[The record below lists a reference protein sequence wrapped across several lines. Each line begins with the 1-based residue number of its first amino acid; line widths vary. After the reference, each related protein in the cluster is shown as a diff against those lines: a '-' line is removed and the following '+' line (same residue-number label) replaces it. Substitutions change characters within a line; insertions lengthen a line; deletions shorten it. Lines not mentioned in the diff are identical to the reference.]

1 MPPKIKPRP
10 RQAARSNRGTTTPQ
24 HESAKPLSAPSTEEA
39 LINDDNEV
47 QETSETTGQTE
58 APESHPESQTLQD
71 APASTPSAAAGSPPP
86 RRPVQRLKS
95 ALRRHSPNSTST
107 SIATNGPDNRPNGL
121 KFKPKSFIRR
131 SKEEREAE
139 EKAEAERRA
148 ARQATE
154 GKSSA
159 SVPRGGFNG
168 RGRGRGQRG
177 GFGDMSRWK
186 NERFNVSHEAS
197 GHLGGSTI
205 QDAATSKNRRG
216 RGGGTS
222 ISRPPSDPSS
232 NSGSQVKKEPA
243 VKPEKDKDGD
253 VIMSSSNSKPKR
265 ATLKKEYQGPT
276 YFSSEGELDSDE
288 GERVNIEDINTINL
302 VSSEDEDEEPI
313 QPSRV
318 SKGKRR
324 EATPRVASS
333 NLMPVRIQRQE
344 HVERAVGVNTDASSL
359 TSAELRRRAK
369 NRAEVGGS
377 LFLPEEDEADVLAAA
392 KPKVRSKPKDVQ
404 FVRNERK
411 WKGVYQD
418 DDDREHLV
426 KIKDE
431 PKDDGDVIMTDKPLA
446 GEEEEEEEAEAIP
459 LDSIDLANES
469 MQHSA
474 NDDSR
479 IASPNIS
486 KMPPEEGLLPQPVE
500 SLPRIKGYRG
510 LRQVEISEEEEEDD
524 ILADIAEI
532 VSTKS
537 DVLLNISG
545 PELASSIELHNDD
558 PEEELDMDHEDTYF
572 QKDGKEEVYLFQLP
586 PIVPSLRDVS
596 KAASKHEDKKKSKAM
611 PAEAPKSSAS
621 NNPFAAPVKEETN
634 IKADPDELPNEVPIP
649 NAYTSDSFH
658 PIGGRGGLLS
668 IHAKGSMLATWGGMS
683 FEISKEGTGAKL
695 AQELVVTE
703 FARAVT
709 KVEDES
715 RWEEKIDVGKM
726 AWAMG
731 QTHPGHVCIPAL
743 LS

>member
-10 RQAARSNRGTTTPQ
+10 RQAARNNRGTTTPQ
-24 HESAKPLSAPSTEEA
+24 HESAKPLSVPPTEEA

-47 QETSETTGQTE
+47 QDTSETAGQTE
-58 APESHPESQTLQD
+58 ALDSHPESSTFQD

-107 SIATNGPDNRPNGL
+107 SNATHGPDNRPNGL

-139 EKAEAERRA
+139 EKAEAERMA
-148 ARQATE
+148 ARQAAE
-154 GKSSA
+154 GKSST
-159 SVPRGGFNG
+159 SEPRGAFNG

-186 NERFNVSHEAS
+186 NERFNLSHEAS
-197 GHLGGSTI
+197 GHLGGSTV
-205 QDAATSKNRRG
+205 QDTATSKKR
-216 RGGGTS
+216 RGGGVGAGT
-222 ISRPPSDPSS
+222 SRPPSDPSS
-232 NSGSQVKKEPA
+232 MTGSQVKKEPA

-253 VIMSSSNSKPKR
+253 VIMSSSTSKPKR

-276 YFSSEGELDSDE
+276 YCSSEGELDSDE

-302 VSSEDEDEEPI
+302 VSSEDEDEEPF

-369 NRAEVGGS
+369 SRAEAGGS
-377 LFLPEEDEADVLAAA
+377 LFLPEEDEANVLSAA
-392 KPKVRSKPKDVQ
+392 KPKVKSKPKDVQ
-404 FVRNERK
+404 FVRHERK

-418 DDDREHLV
+418 DDDREDFV

-431 PKDDGDVIMTDKPLA
+431 PKDDGDVVMTDKPV
-446 GEEEEEEEAEAIP
+446 GGEEEAEAIP
-459 LDSIDLANES
+459 LDSINLANEF

-474 NDDSR
+474 NDSVGSR
-479 IASPNIS
+479 KASPSIS
-486 KMPPEEGLLPQPVE
+486 NQPPEEGLLPQPVE
-500 SLPRIKGYRG
+500 RLRRIQGYRG
-510 LRQVEISEEEEEDD
+510 LRQVEISEEEEEDE
-524 ILADIAEI
+524 ILAEIAEI

-537 DVLLNISG
+537 DVLLNNSG
-545 PELASSIELHNDD
+545 PELASSIESLNDD
-558 PEEELDMDHEDTYF
+558 PDEASDMDHEDTYF

-596 KAASKHEDKKKSKAM
+596 KAASKHEDKKKSKAIS
-611 PAEAPKSSAS
+611 AEAPRSSAS
-621 NNPFAAPVKEETN
+621 NNPFAAQVKEETN

-658 PIGGRGGLLS
+658 PIGGRGGVLS
-668 IHAKGSMLATWGGMS
+668 IHGKGSMLATWGGMS

-695 AQELVVTE
+695 AQELVVTD
-703 FARAVT
+703 FARSVT

-715 RWEEKIDVGKM
+715 RWEEKVDVGKM

>member
-10 RQAARSNRGTTTPQ
+10 RQAARNNRSTTTAQ
-24 HESAKPLSAPSTEEA
+24 HESAKPLSVSTEEA
-39 LINDDNEV
+39 LINDDNDV
-47 QETSETTGQTE
+47 QDTSETAGQTE
-58 APESHPESQTLQD
+58 ALDSHPESSSFQD

-107 SIATNGPDNRPNGL
+107 SIATHGPDNRPNGL

-148 ARQATE
+148 ARQAAE
-154 GKSSA
+154 GKSFTSA
-159 SVPRGGFNG
+159 PRGGFND

-186 NERFNVSHEAS
+186 NERFNLSHEAS

-216 RGGGTS
+216 GGVGRGN
-222 ISRPPSDPSS
+222 SRPTSDPSS
-232 NSGSQVKKEPA
+232 MTGSQVKKEPA

-253 VIMSSSNSKPKR
+253 VIMSSSTSKSKR
-265 ATLKKEYQGPT
+265 AMLKKEYQGPT
-276 YFSSEGELDSDE
+276 YCSSEGELDSDE

-302 VSSEDEDEEPI
+302 VSSEDEDEEPF

-324 EATPRVASS
+324 ERTPRVASS
-333 NLMPVRIQRQE
+333 DLMPVRIQRQE

-369 NRAEVGGS
+369 SRAEAGGS
-377 LFLPEEDEADVLAAA
+377 LFLPEEDEADVLSAA
-392 KPKVRSKPKDVQ
+392 KPKVKSKPKDVQ
-404 FVRNERK
+404 FVRHERK

-418 DDDREHLV
+418 DDDREDFV

-431 PKDDGDVIMTDKPLA
+431 PKDDGDVVMTDKPV
-446 GEEEEEEEAEAIP
+446 GGEEEAEAIP
-459 LDSIDLANES
+459 LDSIDLANEF

-474 NDDSR
+474 NDGAGSR
-479 IASPNIS
+479 KASPSIPNE
-486 KMPPEEGLLPQPVE
+486 PPEEGLLPQPVE
-500 SLPRIKGYRG
+500 RLRRIQGYRG

-524 ILADIAEI
+524 ILAEIAEI

-537 DVLLNISG
+537 DVILNISG
-545 PELASSIELHNDD
+545 PELASSIESLNDGPD
-558 PEEELDMDHEDTYF
+558 EALDMDHEDIYF

-596 KAASKHEDKKKSKAM
+596 KAASKHEDKKKSKAIS
-611 PAEAPKSSAS
+611 AEAPRSSAS
-621 NNPFAAPVKEETN
+621 NNPFAAEVKEEIN
-634 IKADPDELPNEVPIP
+634 IKADPDELPNEVPIL

-658 PIGGRGGLLS
+658 PIGGRGGVLS
-668 IHAKGSMLATWGGMS
+668 IHGRGSMLATWGGMS

-703 FARAVT
+703 FARSVT

-715 RWEEKIDVGKM
+715 RWEEKVDVGKM

>member
-10 RQAARSNRGTTTPQ
+10 KQAARNNRGTTTPQ
-24 HESAKPLSAPSTEEA
+24 HESAKPLGVPSTEEA

-47 QETSETTGQTE
+47 QDTTETAGQTE
-58 APESHPESQTLQD
+58 ALESQPESSTFQD
-71 APASTPSAAAGSPPP
+71 APASLPSAAAGSPAPK
-86 RRPVQRLKS
+86 RPVQRLKS
-95 ALRRHSPNSTST
+95 ALRRHSPNTTST
-107 SIATNGPDNRPNGL
+107 SIATHGPDNRPNGL

-148 ARQATE
+148 ARQAAE
-154 GKSSA
+154 GKSTTSA
-159 SVPRGGFNG
+159 PRGGFNG

-186 NERFNVSHEAS
+186 NERFNLSHEAS

-205 QDAATSKNRRG
+205 KDAATSKNRRG
-216 RGGGTS
+216 GGVGTS
-222 ISRPPSDPSS
+222 TSRPPSDPSS
-232 NSGSQVKKEPA
+232 ISGSQVKKEPA

-253 VIMSSSNSKPKR
+253 VIMSSSTSKPSR
-265 ATLKKEYQGPT
+265 ALKKEYQGPT
-276 YFSSEGELDSDE
+276 YCSSEGELDSDE

-302 VSSEDEDEEPI
+302 VSSEDEDEEPF

-369 NRAEVGGS
+369 SRAEAGGS
-377 LFLPEEDEADVLAAA
+377 LFLPEEDEADVLSAA

-418 DDDREHLV
+418 DEDREGFV

-431 PKDDGDVIMTDKPLA
+431 PKDDGDVIMNDKPV
-446 GEEEEEEEAEAIP
+446 GEEEGEAEAIP

-474 NDDSR
+474 NDGAGSR
-479 IASPNIS
+479 KASPNIPR
-486 KMPPEEGLLPQPVE
+486 KPPEEDLLPQPVE
-500 SLPRIKGYRG
+500 RLRRIKGYRG

-524 ILADIAEI
+524 ILAEIAEI

-537 DVLLNISG
+537 DVLLSISG
-545 PELASSIELHNDD
+545 PELASSIESLNDD
-558 PEEELDMDHEDTYF
+558 PEEALDMDHEDTYF

-596 KAASKHEDKKKSKAM
+596 KAASKNEDKKKSKAI

-621 NNPFAAPVKEETN
+621 NNPFAAQVKEETN
-634 IKADPDELPNEVPIP
+634 IKADPDELPNEIPIP

-658 PIGGRGGLLS
+658 PIGGRGGVLS

-695 AQELVVTE
+695 AQELVVTD

-715 RWEEKIDVGKM
+715 RWEEKVDVGKM

>member
-1 MPPKIKPRP
+1 M
-10 RQAARSNRGTTTPQ
+10 N
-24 HESAKPLSAPSTEEA
+24 
-39 LINDDNEV
+39 
-47 QETSETTGQTE
+47 
-58 APESHPESQTLQD
+58 
-71 APASTPSAAAGSPPP
+71 
-86 RRPVQRLKS
+86 
-95 ALRRHSPNSTST
+95 
-107 SIATNGPDNRPNGL
+107 
-121 KFKPKSFIRR
+121 
-131 SKEEREAE
+131 
-139 EKAEAERRA
+139 
-148 ARQATE
+148 
-154 GKSSA
+154 
-159 SVPRGGFNG
+159 
-168 RGRGRGQRG
+168 
-177 GFGDMSRWK
+177 RWK
-186 NERFNVSHEAS
+186 NERFNLSHEAS

-216 RGGGTS
+216 GGVGTS
-222 ISRPPSDPSS
+222 SSRPPTDPSWI
-232 NSGSQVKKEPA
+232 SGSQVKKEPA

-253 VIMSSSNSKPKR
+253 VIMSSSSSKPKR
-265 ATLKKEYQGPT
+265 ATVKKENQGPI
-276 YFSSEGELDSDE
+276 YYSSEGELDSDE

-302 VSSEDEDEEPI
+302 VSSEDEDEEPF

-324 EATPRVASS
+324 EATPRVAKS

-369 NRAEVGGS
+369 SRAEAGGS
-377 LFLPEEDEADVLAAA
+377 LFLPEEDEADVLSAA

-418 DDDREHLV
+418 DDDTGDFV

-431 PKDDGDVIMTDKPLA
+431 PKDDGDVVMTDKP
-446 GEEEEEEEAEAIP
+446 GREEEEEEAEAIP
-459 LDSIDLANES
+459 LDSIDLANEFV
-469 MQHSA
+469 QHSA
-474 NDDSR
+474 NDGAGSR
-479 IASPNIS
+479 KASLSIS
-486 KMPPEEGLLPQPVE
+486 NKPPEEGLLPQTVE
-500 SLPRIKGYRG
+500 RIRRIQGYHG
-510 LRQVEISEEEEEDD
+510 LRQVEVSEEEEEDD
-524 ILADIAEI
+524 ILAEIAEI

-545 PELASSIELHNDD
+545 PELASSIESLNDD
-558 PEEELDMDHEDTYF
+558 PDEALDMDQEDTYF

-596 KAASKHEDKKKSKAM
+596 KAASKHEDKKKSKAI
-611 PAEAPKSSAS
+611 PAETPKSSAS
-621 NNPFAAPVKEETN
+621 NNPFAAQVKEETN

-658 PIGGRGGLLS
+658 PIGGRGGVLS

-715 RWEEKIDVGKM
+715 RWEEKVDVGRM